1 MSLGKQTIFGLF
13 WTFGQQFGQQIVS
26 FIVQI
31 VLARILLP
39 EDFGTIALF
48 TVLIS
53 VANSLVDSGLTN
65 SLIRSNDIDNEDY
78 STVFYFNIVAS
89 LIIYGIIF
97 CISPYVANF
106 YNIKILDNII
116 KVFSVV
122 IIINS
127 LYAVQKTKYTKEL
140 KFKNQFLI
148 ELPSLIIAGL
158 IGVCFAKLGFGIW
171 SLVFMGLIQSFLQC
185 IQYWFFSDFRPTKHF
200 DRKKF
205 NYHFNFGYK
214 ITLSGVINSIFDNI
228 YPIIIGKLFSVN
240 QLGYYN
246 RADSLKQ
253 LPISNISK
261 ALNKVTF
268 PLFAKYQD
276 NNETLKDFYKNLL
289 GSVLFV
295 ICPVMLLAII
305 NSKEL
310 IEILLTEKWL
320 PIVPY
325 FKIMCLI
332 GILYPLHSYNL
343 NILQV
348 KGRSDL
354 FLRLEVIKKILL
366 IGIIFLSFQY
376 GIMGL
381 LWGNLI
387 HSILC
392 FFINTYYSG
401 KFLNYG
407 SFQQIADLKF
417 IIIIN
422 LIAFISTYLLFDNF
436 VMNAYLKI
444 ASSSC
449 MFVIIYLGIS
459 YVFKIEQIKYINKIY
474 KKII

>member
-13 WTFGQQFGQQIVS
+13 WTFGQQFGQQMVS

-354 FLRLEVIKKILL
+354 YLKLEIIKKILL
-366 IGIIFLSFQY
+366 VLIIIISYRFGIF
-376 GIMGL
+376 GL

-387 HSILC
+387 YSIIC
-392 FFINTYYSG
+392 YFINTYYSG
-401 KFLNYG
+401 KLLKYG
-407 SFQQIADLKF
+407 AVQQLLDLKYIVISNF
-417 IIIIN
+417 V
-422 LIAFISTYLLFDNF
+422 AFMITYLLSDYFFSNSYF
-436 VMNAYLKI
+436 KIITAITIYL
-444 ASSSC
+444 
-449 MFVIIYLGIS
+449 IIYLMLSKLLNI
-459 YVFKIEQIKYINKIY
+459 KQINFLTKYIK
-474 KKII
+474 